1 MYGAST
7 TEGIAWQFRGLKKDA
22 EALRTAA
29 NNGQKADLNLSTPKG
44 RGGSATKRKT
54 AQPRSSAKRQK
65 TLPSS
70 DDMAND
76 QEDDDEIDFD
86 AMDDTPSKSRIKKE
100 ETEGARARPSG
111 TPSRRA
117 TSAAAAAIKGQSI
130 DLTSE
135 DEAVTP
141 PAFNDE
147 PLPLKNEFSSIFGPD
162 AQIPRPAIQKTAPVG
177 VQSLPSTTTD
187 FDFDEF
193 LQARPA
199 DAIDNDDLLDG
210 EI

>member
-65 TLPSS
+65 MVPSS

-76 QEDDDEIDFD
+76 QEDDDIDFD

-100 ETEGARARPSG
+100 ESEGARARPSG

-141 PAFNDE
+141 PTFNDE
-147 PLPLKNEFSSIFGPD
+147 PLPLKNEFASIFGPD
-162 AQIPRPAIQKTAPVG
+162 AQIPRPAMQKTAPVG
-177 VQSLPSTTTD
+177 IQSQPSTTTD

-199 DAIDNDDLLDG
+199 GAIDNDDLLDG